1 MEASIKQLFVNFIS
15 NQCTND
21 EKVQVLAY
29 INAGGYEDEWEA
41 AIKETGHLNQNQST
55 TKHTFDEATLYKK
68 IKFQAGIV
76 KKTNKPLKWMAVA
89 ATSLLIC
96 AIGFYLLKPAVKST
110 PPLLVKTSAAKPL
123 QQSSR
128 KWIKLPD
135 GTSVQLN
142 NNSHLDYPDSFTGK
156 ANREVTLTG
165 EAYFDVKHIAAHP
178 FIIHTGKIRTTV
190 LGTAF
195 NISAYK
201 ANAKVTVTVT
211 RGRVMVQDANKTL
224 AILKPNQQLLWTPD
238 LKAPSKQQIDAS
250 TVTVWKANDL
260 IMDDIT
266 LAEAADMV
274 SKRYG
279 VKVLFKNDKV
289 KTCRFTAA
297 FLNRNEIGQVLSVL
311 SDITGAKLELKN
323 GIIAIDGP
331 GC

>member
-1 MEASIKQLFVNFIS
+1 LEASVKQLFVKFIS
-15 NQCTND
+15 NQCTNE

-29 INAGGYEDEWEA
+29 INAGGYQEEWET
-41 AIKETGHLNQNQST
+41 AIKETAHLNQNET
-55 TKHTFDEATLYKK
+55 TAKYTLDEAALFQK
-68 IKFQAGIV
+68 IKLRAGIV
-76 KKTNKPLKWMAVA
+76 KKTSQPLKWMAIA
-89 ATSLLIC
+89 ATTLLVC
-96 AIGFYLLKPAVKST
+96 ATSFYLLKPAVKNNQ
-110 PPLLVKTSAAKPL
+110 PLLVKNIPAKAP
-123 QQSSR
+123 QQSGR

-142 NNSHLDYPDSFTGK
+142 NNSHLDYPDTFLGK
-156 ANREVTLTG
+156 ATREVALTG
-165 EAYFDVKHIAAHP
+165 EAFFDVKHDAAHP

-201 ANAKVTVTVT
+201 ANAQVTVTVT
-211 RGRVMVQDANKTL
+211 RGRVMVQDAYKTL
-224 AILKPNQQLLWTPD
+224 AVLTPNQQLLWTPD
-238 LKAPSKQQIDAS
+238 LKTPSKQKIDAS

-279 VKVLFKNDKV
+279 LKILFKNDRV
-289 KTCRFTAA
+289 KACRFTAA

-311 SDITGAKLELKN
+311 SDKLELKD
-323 GIIAIDGP
+323 GVIAIDGP